1 MHEMSYVIRFVN
13 LALQRAK
20 ENGAA
25 RVRSLTVSVGEMT
38 DIVPE
43 YLHKYYP
50 EAVSGTILEGS
61 ELKVEVIPV
70 RIRCT
75 GCGEEYHPEKG
86 NSYACPVCGG
96 FAGEICAGKGMRLE
110 ALEMETADAERKE
123 NGKCK

>member
-20 ENGAA
+20 ESGAV
-25 RVRSLTVSVGEMT
+25 RVNRLTVSVGEMT

-50 EAVSGTILEGS
+50 EAVRGTILEDT
-61 ELKVEVIPV
+61 ELNVQVVPV
-70 RIRCT
+70 RIRCA
-75 GCGEEYHPEKG
+75 GCKEEYHPEKG
-86 NSYACPVCGG
+86 NSYACPVCGS
-96 FAGEICAGKGMRLE
+96 FTGEICAGKGMRLE
-110 ALEMETADAERKE
+110 TIEMETADLERKE